1 MTQFDPKRWI
11 DILRGAADLMESREK
26 RLEFKERFG
35 VAACNT
41 LFKQLQQRGIDPQ
54 LLELIRR
61 DLEL

>member
-1 MTQFDPKRWI
+1 
-11 DILRGAADLMESREK
+11 MESREK